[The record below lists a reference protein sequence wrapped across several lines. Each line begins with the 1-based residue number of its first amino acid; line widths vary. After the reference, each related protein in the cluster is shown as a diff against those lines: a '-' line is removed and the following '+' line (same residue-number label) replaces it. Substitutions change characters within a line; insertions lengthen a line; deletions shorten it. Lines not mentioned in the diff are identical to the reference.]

1 MECPYCGALLPD
13 DASFCS
19 ECGSPL
25 ATPSPTAPVP
35 EDPYTTPQT
44 VSQSPAFSWRDGE
57 AATAATVELP
67 KADAAS
73 KADEQPL
80 TAPGASELAVPES
93 DSDATRVVDSLSD
106 FGTTIE
112 DAETESAYHAD
123 FGSTPLSEEEQ
134 LEQDRESLKTAKAE
148 YKLARKRLGKSYAPA
163 IAAGVIVVAALCAGT
178 GWAGYSYGLAHPQN
192 TEQIQKLKEQLE
204 SSKDE
209 LKKTQDDLDQTKADL
224 KDANA
229 ELKTASK
236 NGEDA
241 SSDAEGSSTTGN
253 ATSSTTTTSGSTA
266 KLNIDKPTSFANT
279 TWRGALKETG
289 NSWGHTCYGA
299 SKNDL
304 VIVFKSISDSGEAVA
319 DISATL
325 HAHDTYN
332 AEKTVS
338 QSDGDVY
345 RTYTDVTGTFVRNKG
360 FEFSLPVEEEGCDLT
375 VAGVPK
381 KKNGK
386 YYLNTTV
393 ESGDGAV
400 NMGTRIT
407 DSFELLIS

>member
-1 MECPYCGALLPD
+1 MECPNCGALLPD

-25 ATPSPTAPVP
+25 AAPSPTASAP

-73 KADEQPL
+73 KADEQPV
-80 TAPGASELAVPES
+80 TAPGASEPAVPES
-93 DSDATRVVDSLSD
+93 DLDATRVVDPLSD

-112 DAETESAYHAD
+112 DAETEPAYHAD
-123 FGSTPLSEEEQ
+123 LGSTPLSEKEQ

-148 YKLARKRLGKSYAPA
+148 YKLARKRLSKSYAPA

-192 TEQIQKLKEQLE
+192 TEQIQKLKKQLE

-209 LKKTQDDLDQTKADL
+209 LTKTQDELDQTKSDL
-224 KDANA
+224 KDAKA

-241 SSDAEGSSTTGN
+241 SSDAEDSSTTGN
-253 ATSSTTTTSGSTA
+253 ATSSTSGSTA
-266 KLNIDKPTSFANT
+266 KINIDKPTSFANT
-279 TWRGALKETG
+279 TWRGTLKETTG
-289 NSWGHTCYGA
+289 SWGHTCYGA

-304 VIVFKSISDSGEAVA
+304 VIVFKSISDSGEVVA

-332 AEKTVS
+332 AEKTVA
-338 QSDGDVY
+338 QSDGDDY
-345 RTYTDVTGTFVRNKG
+345 RTYTDVTGTFVKNKG
-360 FEFSLPVEEEGCDLT
+360 FEFSLPVEEEDCDLT
-375 VAGVPK
+375 VTGVPK

-386 YYLNTTV
+386 YYLNTKV
-393 ESGDGAV
+393 ESGDSAV
-400 NMGTRIT
+400 NMGTGIT
-407 DSFELLIS
+407 DSFELMIS

>member
-25 ATPSPTAPVP
+25 AAPSPAAPVP

-73 KADEQPL
+73 ETDEQPV
-80 TAPGASELAVPES
+80 TAPGASEPTAPES
-93 DSDATRVVDSLSD
+93 DSDATRVVDPLSD

-112 DAETESAYHAD
+112 DAETEPAYHAD
-123 FGSTPLSEEEQ
+123 LGSAPLSEEEQ

-178 GWAGYSYGLAHPQN
+178 GWAGYSYGLANPQN
-192 TEQIQKLKEQLE
+192 TEQIQKLKKQLE

-209 LKKTQDDLDQTKADL
+209 LTKTQDELDQTKADL
-224 KDANA
+224 KDAKA
-229 ELKTASK
+229 ELKAVNKDGEDGGENAAGASK
-236 NGEDA
+236 AGD
-241 SSDAEGSSTTGN
+241 SSTTGD
-253 ATSSTTTTSGSTA
+253 AS
-266 KLNIDKPTSFANT
+266 KVNIDKPTTFANT
-279 TWRGALKETG
+279 TWRGALKETSG
-289 NSWGHTCYGA
+289 SWGKTCYGG

-304 VIVFKSISDSGEAVA
+304 VIVFKSISDSGQAIA

-332 AEKTVS
+332 AEKTIDH
-338 QSDGDVY
+338 SDGDDY

-360 FEFSLPVEEEGCDLT
+360 FEFSLPVEEEDCELT
-375 VAGVPK
+375 VTGVPK
-381 KKNGK
+381 KKSGK
-386 YYLNTTV
+386 YYLVTEV
-393 ESGDGAV
+393 VSRDSAV
-400 NMGTRIT
+400 NMGTSIS
-407 DSFELLIS
+407 DSFELMIS

>member
-1 MECPYCGALLPD
+1 MECPNCGASLPD

-25 ATPSPTAPVP
+25 AAPSPTAPAP

-73 KADEQPL
+73 KTDEQPV
-80 TAPGASELAVPES
+80 TAPGASEPAVPES
-93 DSDATRVVDSLSD
+93 DPDATRVVDSLSD

-112 DAETESAYHAD
+112 DAETEPAYHAD
-123 FGSTPLSEEEQ
+123 LGSTPLSEKEQ

-192 TEQIQKLKEQLE
+192 TEQIQKLKKQLE

-209 LKKTQDDLDQTKADL
+209 LTKAQDELDQTKSDL
-224 KDANA
+224 KDAKA

-241 SSDAEGSSTTGN
+241 SSDAEDSSTTGN
-253 ATSSTTTTSGSTA
+253 ATSSTSGSTA
-266 KLNIDKPTSFANT
+266 KINIDKPTSFANT
-279 TWRGALKETG
+279 TWRGTLKETTG
-289 NSWGHTCYGA
+289 SWGHTCYGA

-304 VIVFKSISDSGEAVA
+304 VIVFKSISDSGEVVA

-332 AEKTVS
+332 AEKTVA
-338 QSDGDVY
+338 QSDGDDY
-345 RTYTDVTGTFVRNKG
+345 RTYTDVTGTFVKNKG

-375 VAGVPK
+375 VTGVPK

-386 YYLNTTV
+386 YYLNTKV
-393 ESGDGAV
+393 ESGDSAV
-400 NMGTRIT
+400 NMGTGIT
-407 DSFELLIS
+407 DSFELMIS

>member
-1 MECPYCGALLPD
+1 M
-13 DASFCS
+13 
-19 ECGSPL
+19 
-25 ATPSPTAPVP
+25 
-35 EDPYTTPQT
+35 
-44 VSQSPAFSWRDGE
+44 
-57 AATAATVELP
+57 
-67 KADAAS
+67 
-73 KADEQPL
+73 
-80 TAPGASELAVPES
+80 
-93 DSDATRVVDSLSD
+93 
-106 FGTTIE
+106 
-112 DAETESAYHAD
+112 
-123 FGSTPLSEEEQ
+123 
-134 LEQDRESLKTAKAE
+134 
-148 YKLARKRLGKSYAPA
+148 
-163 IAAGVIVVAALCAGT
+163 
-178 GWAGYSYGLAHPQN
+178 
-192 TEQIQKLKEQLE
+192 
-204 SSKDE
+204 
-209 LKKTQDDLDQTKADL
+209 
-224 KDANA
+224 
-229 ELKTASK
+229 
-236 NGEDA
+236 
-241 SSDAEGSSTTGN
+241 GSSTTGN

-332 AEKTVS
+332 AEKTVA
-338 QSDGDVY
+338 QSDGDDY

-360 FEFSLPVEEEGCDLT
+360 FEFSLPVEEEDCDLT
-375 VAGVPK
+375 VTGVPK

-400 NMGTRIT
+400 TMGTRIT

>member
-25 ATPSPTAPVP
+25 AAPPSTAPVP
-35 EDPYTTPQT
+35 EDPYATPQT

-67 KADAAS
+67 KADDAS
-73 KADEQPL
+73 EADEQPVA
-80 TAPGASELAVPES
+80 APGASEPAAPES
-93 DSDATRVVDSLSD
+93 DSDATRVVDPLSD

-192 TEQIQKLKEQLE
+192 TEQIQKLKKQLE

-209 LKKTQDDLDQTKADL
+209 LTKTQDELDQTKSDL
-224 KDANA
+224 KDAKA
-229 ELKTASK
+229 ELKAVNKDGEDGGENAAGASK
-236 NGEDA
+236 AGD
-241 SSDAEGSSTTGN
+241 SSTTGD
-253 ATSSTTTTSGSTA
+253 AS
-266 KLNIDKPTSFANT
+266 KVNIDKPTTFANT
-279 TWRGALKETG
+279 TWRGALKETSG
-289 NSWGHTCYGA
+289 SWGKTCYGG

-304 VIVFKSISDSGEAVA
+304 VIVFKSISDSGQAIA

-332 AEKTVS
+332 AEKTIDH
-338 QSDGDVY
+338 SDGDDY

-360 FEFSLPVEEEGCDLT
+360 FEFSLPVEEEDCELT
-375 VAGVPK
+375 VTGVPK
-381 KKNGK
+381 KKSGK
-386 YYLNTTV
+386 YYLVTEV
-393 ESGDGAV
+393 VSRDSAV
-400 NMGTRIT
+400 NMGTSIS
-407 DSFELLIS
+407 DSFELMIS

>member
-25 ATPSPTAPVP
+25 ADAAPAAPVP

-67 KADAAS
+67 KTGDAPSADSHPATNA
-73 KADEQPL
+73 
-80 TAPGASELAVPES
+80 GAPES
-93 DSDATRVVDSLSD
+93 DPAATRVADRLSD
-106 FGTTIE
+106 FGTTI
-112 DAETESAYHAD
+112 DDVETQPAYHAD
-123 FGSTPLSEEEQ
+123 LDSTPLSEEEQ

-224 KDANA
+224 KDAKA

-241 SSDAEGSSTTGN
+241 GSDAEGSSTTGN

-279 TWRGALKETG
+279 TWRGALKETS

-304 VIVFKSISDSGEAVA
+304 VIVFKSVSDSGEAVA

-338 QSDGDVY
+338 QSDGDDY

-360 FEFSLPVEEEGCDLT
+360 FEFSLPVEEEGCELT
-375 VAGVPK
+375 VTGVPK

-386 YYLNTTV
+386 YYLDTEV
-393 ESGDGAV
+393 VSRDSAV
-400 NMGTRIT
+400 NMGTGISDT
-407 DSFELLIS
+407 FELLIS

>member
-25 ATPSPTAPVP
+25 AASSPTASVP

-67 KADAAS
+67 KADDAS
-73 KADEQPL
+73 ETDEQPVA
-80 TAPGASELAVPES
+80 APGASEPAASES
-93 DSDATRVVDSLSD
+93 DSDATRVVDPLSD

-112 DAETESAYHAD
+112 DVETEPACHAD

-192 TEQIQKLKEQLE
+192 TEQIQKLKKQLE

-209 LKKTQDDLDQTKADL
+209 LTKTQDELDQTKSDL
-224 KDANA
+224 KDAKA

-241 SSDAEGSSTTGN
+241 SSDAEDFSTTGN
-253 ATSSTTTTSGSTA
+253 AT
-266 KLNIDKPTSFANT
+266 
-279 TWRGALKETG
+279 
-289 NSWGHTCYGA
+289 
-299 SKNDL
+299 
-304 VIVFKSISDSGEAVA
+304 
-319 DISATL
+319 
-325 HAHDTYN
+325 
-332 AEKTVS
+332 
-338 QSDGDVY
+338 
-345 RTYTDVTGTFVRNKG
+345 
-360 FEFSLPVEEEGCDLT
+360 
-375 VAGVPK
+375 
-381 KKNGK
+381 
-386 YYLNTTV
+386 
-393 ESGDGAV
+393 
-400 NMGTRIT
+400 
-407 DSFELLIS
+407 

>member
-1 MECPYCGALLPD
+1 MECPNCGALLPD

-25 ATPSPTAPVP
+25 AAPSPTASAP

-73 KADEQPL
+73 KADEQPV
-80 TAPGASELAVPES
+80 TAPGASEPAVPES
-93 DSDATRVVDSLSD
+93 DLDATRVVDPLSD

-112 DAETESAYHAD
+112 DAETEPAYHAD
-123 FGSTPLSEEEQ
+123 LGSTPLSEKEQ

-192 TEQIQKLKEQLE
+192 TEQIQKLKKQLE

-209 LKKTQDDLDQTKADL
+209 LTKTQDELDQTKSDL
-224 KDANA
+224 KDAKA
-229 ELKTASK
+229 ELKTANK

-241 SSDAEGSSTTGN
+241 SSDAEDSSTTGN
-253 ATSSTTTTSGSTA
+253 ATSSTSGSTA
-266 KLNIDKPTSFANT
+266 KINIDKPTSFANT
-279 TWRGALKETG
+279 TWRGTLKETSG
-289 NSWGHTCYGA
+289 SWGHTCYGA

-304 VIVFKSISDSGEAVA
+304 VIVFKSISDSVEVVA

-332 AEKTVS
+332 AEKTVA
-338 QSDGDVY
+338 QSDGDDY
-345 RTYTDVTGTFVRNKG
+345 RTYTDVTGTFVKNKG

-375 VAGVPK
+375 VTGVPK

-386 YYLNTTV
+386 YYLNTKV
-393 ESGDGAV
+393 ESGDSAV
-400 NMGTRIT
+400 NMGTGIT

>member
-25 ATPSPTAPVP
+25 ADAAPAASAP
-35 EDPYTTPQT
+35 EDLYATPQT

-57 AATAATVELP
+57 AATAATVEIP
-67 KADAAS
+67 KTGDAPLADSHPAAN
-73 KADEQPL
+73 AG
-80 TAPGASELAVPES
+80 APDPA
-93 DSDATRVVDSLSD
+93 ATRVVDPLSD

-112 DAETESAYHAD
+112 DAETQPAYHAD
-123 FGSTPLSEEEQ
+123 LDSTPLSEEEQ

-224 KDANA
+224 KDAKA

-241 SSDAEGSSTTGN
+241 SSDAEGSSATGN

-304 VIVFKSISDSGEAVA
+304 VIVFKSISDSGEVVA

-332 AEKTVS
+332 AEKTVA

-360 FEFSLPVEEEGCDLT
+360 FEFSLPVEEEDCDLT

>member
-1 MECPYCGALLPD
+1 M
-13 DASFCS
+13 
-19 ECGSPL
+19 
-25 ATPSPTAPVP
+25 
-35 EDPYTTPQT
+35 
-44 VSQSPAFSWRDGE
+44 
-57 AATAATVELP
+57 
-67 KADAAS
+67 
-73 KADEQPL
+73 
-80 TAPGASELAVPES
+80 
-93 DSDATRVVDSLSD
+93 
-106 FGTTIE
+106 
-112 DAETESAYHAD
+112 
-123 FGSTPLSEEEQ
+123 
-134 LEQDRESLKTAKAE
+134 
-148 YKLARKRLGKSYAPA
+148 
-163 IAAGVIVVAALCAGT
+163 CAGT

-192 TEQIQKLKEQLE
+192 TEQIQKLKKQLE

-209 LKKTQDDLDQTKADL
+209 LTKTQDELDQTKSDL
-224 KDANA
+224 KDAKA

-253 ATSSTTTTSGSTA
+253 ATSSTTATSGSTA

-304 VIVFKSISDSGEAVA
+304 VIVFKSISDSGEVVA

-332 AEKTVS
+332 AEKTVA
-338 QSDGDVY
+338 QSDGDDY

-360 FEFSLPVEEEGCDLT
+360 FEFSLPVEEDGCDLT
-375 VAGVPK
+375 VTGVPK

-407 DSFELLIS
+407 DSFELMIS

>member
-25 ATPSPTAPVP
+25 ADAAPAASAP

-67 KADAAS
+67 KADDAS
-73 KADEQPL
+73 EADEQPV
-80 TAPGASELAVPES
+80 TAPGAPEPTAP
-93 DSDATRVVDSLSD
+93 DPAATRVADPLSD
-106 FGTTIE
+106 FGTTI
-112 DAETESAYHAD
+112 DDVETQPAYHAD
-123 FGSTPLSEEEQ
+123 LDSTPLSEEEQ

-163 IAAGVIVVAALCAGT
+163 IAVGVIVVAALCAGT
-178 GWAGYSYGLAHPQN
+178 GWVGYSYGLAHPQN
-192 TEQIQKLKEQLE
+192 TEQIKKLKEQLE

-209 LKKTQDDLDQTKADL
+209 LKKTQDDLDQAKADL
-224 KDANA
+224 KDAKA

-266 KLNIDKPTSFANT
+266 KLDIDKPTSFANT

-332 AEKTVS
+332 AEKIVS
-338 QSDGDVY
+338 QSDGDDY

-360 FEFSLPVEEEGCDLT
+360 FEFSLPVEEEGCDLK

-393 ESGDGAV
+393 VSGDSAV
-400 NMGTRIT
+400 NMGTSIT
-407 DSFELLIS
+407 DTFELLIS